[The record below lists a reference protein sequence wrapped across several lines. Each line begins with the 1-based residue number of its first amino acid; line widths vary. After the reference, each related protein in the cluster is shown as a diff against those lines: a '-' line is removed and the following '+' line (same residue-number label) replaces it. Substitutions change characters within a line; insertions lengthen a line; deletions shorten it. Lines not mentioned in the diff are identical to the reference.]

1 MNLPCST
8 PRAFNR
14 LATAQAAMVLACMA
28 ALAPCAAANPSAVDV
43 PPQDIASL
51 APATRLGTPSVQNTG
66 DLERVKQ
73 ALQALAHDHPEVLS
87 AQAAATSSGF
97 EVEAARKARFPRFKV
112 GSATGTYNSGA
123 DGASSQSYQ
132 LITAEARM
140 SLIDG
145 GAISAR
151 VRAAEAGSLAQ
162 QEAAGSTSQKVVLDA
177 ITAYLQLQR
186 FELQRE
192 VAANA
197 TRVVAELSRA
207 EQRRVTLGASG
218 QNDLR
223 MAAARQASIAAR
235 ESNFAAQRG
244 EALAK
249 FQSYFGFE
257 PDPRRLPV
265 LATPAA
271 WFIADQAEALRR
283 AESRSSELAE
293 GRGRVEKA
301 QALVDQHE
309 ASLWPTVEAVLVKSK
324 DPRGV
329 SPSEPTRAALELNW
343 NFGSGF
349 DRQLRVKGALAEL
362 ENQRAKL
369 EGAQRNLFELTSSA
383 WGRSQAGRAREQQLE
398 EAVRESGE
406 AFRGRRRLLEFGR
419 ETLPNVLDAQLDY
432 YTLLQDYID
441 AVFDQRISE
450 FRLARA
456 TGELRVLQGMHNPW
470 VDSVFGR
477 NSMPLLDPEG
487 GLRLNC
493 IGSNDAACNASG
505 GSGGSVVP
513 GGSNGSGGPGGPSA
527 PGVMAR
533 SKSEPAS
540 TSMLALKVATRLR
553 GL

>member
-1 MNLPCST
+1 MTKPLP
-8 PRAFNR
+8 P
-14 LATAQAAMVLACMA
+14 LAPLAHSSDLRGRPLPATTAV
-28 ALAPCAAANPSAVDV
+28 ALALAAWLSGGALLVPLSASAQSVATLSASETS
-43 PPQDIASL
+43 PPPAMPL
-51 APATRLGTPSVQNTG
+51 APAPRLATPSVQVSG
-66 DLERVKQ
+66 DVVRIKQ
-73 ALQALAHDHPEVLS
+73 ALQALALDHPEVLS
-87 AQAAATSSGF
+87 AQAAADSSGF
-97 EVEAARKARFPRFKV
+97 ELEAARQARYPRFKV
-112 GSATGTYNSGA
+112 GSATGSYSSGA
-123 DGASSQSYQ
+123 DGASSQNYQ

-140 SLIDG
+140 SLLDG

-192 VAANA
+192 LAGNA

-235 ESNFAAQRG
+235 EANFAAQRG

-257 PDPRRLPV
+257 PDPQRLPA
-265 LATPAA
+265 LATPAS
-271 WFIADQAEALRR
+271 WLIDSQAEALRR
-283 AESRSSELAE
+283 AESRSTELAE
-293 GRGRVEKA
+293 GRGRVQKA
-301 QALVDQHE
+301 EALVDQQQ
-309 ASLWPTVEAVLVKSK
+309 SSVWPTVEAVVVKTK

-349 DRQLRVKGALAEL
+349 DRQLRVKSALAEV

-369 EGAQRNLFELTSSA
+369 DSAQRGLFEATASA
-383 WGRSQAGRAREQQLE
+383 WGRSQAGRERERQLL

-441 AVFDQRISE
+441 AVFDQRITE

-456 TGELRVLQGMHNPW
+456 TGELRVLPDMHNPW
-470 VDSVFGR
+470 VDRVFG
-477 NSMPLLDPEG
+477 SQSGPLLDDEG
-487 GLRLNC
+487 VLGIDCLAGGRSGC
-493 IGSNDAACNASG
+493 APSRGPGRRIGSRTETVGA
-505 GSGGSVVP
+505 
-513 GGSNGSGGPGGPSA
+513 
-527 PGVMAR
+527 
-533 SKSEPAS
+533 
-540 TSMLALKVATRLR
+540 LALRATPRLR
-553 GL
+553 VP

>member
-1 MNLPCST
+1 MKPPLPVPMLT
-8 PRAFNR
+8 AL
-14 LATAQAAMVLACMA
+14 LAGLALQLPTASGAQP
-28 ALAPCAAANPSAVDV
+28 APAAAPGPTPTLAAATPPASA
-43 PPQDIASL
+43 PPLPL
-51 APATRLGTPSVQNTG
+51 APAPRLGTPS
-66 DLERVKQ
+66 
-73 ALQALAHDHPEVLS
+73 LQASGDVQRIKKVLQQLALDHPEVLS
-87 AQAAATSSGF
+87 AQAAADTSGF
-97 EVEAARKARFPRFKV
+97 ELEAARQARYPRFKV
-112 GSATGTYNSGA
+112 GSATGSYNSGA

-140 SLIDG
+140 SLLDG
-145 GAISAR
+145 GAMSAR

-186 FELQRE
+186 FDLQRE
-192 VAANA
+192 LAGNA

-207 EQRRVTLGASG
+207 EQRRVQLGATG

-235 ESNFAAQRG
+235 ESNFAAQRD

-265 LATPAA
+265 LATPAS
-271 WFIADQAEALRR
+271 WLIDTQAEALRR
-283 AESRSSELAE
+283 AESRSTELAE
-293 GRGRVEKA
+293 GRGRVQKA
-301 QALVDQHE
+301 EALVDQQE
-309 ASLWPTVEAVLVKSK
+309 ASVWPTVEAVVVKTK

-349 DRQLRVKGALAEL
+349 DRQLRVKSALAEV

-369 EGAQRNLFELTSSA
+369 DGAQRALFEATASA
-383 WGRSQAGRAREQQLE
+383 WGRSQSGRERERQLL

-441 AVFDQRISE
+441 AVFDQRITE

-456 TGELRVLQGMHNPW
+456 TGELRVLPDMHNPW
-470 VDSVFGR
+470 VDRVFG
-477 NSMPLLDPEG
+477 SQAGPLLDEEG
-487 GLRLNC
+487 VLGIEC
-493 IGSNDAACNASG
+493 VAGSR
-505 GSGGSVVP
+505 SVCP
-513 GGSNGSGGPGGPSA
+513 PRPSA
-527 PGVMAR
+527 AP
-533 SKSEPAS
+533 SSAS
-540 TSMLALKVATRLR
+540 TPPLALRASARLR
-553 GL
+553 RP

>member
-1 MNLPCST
+1 MKRSRPAVPALTGLAAALLLQGPLPAGAQS
-8 PRAFNR
+8 PPAPPPALALSPAPR
-14 LATAQAAMVLACMA
+14 LA
-28 ALAPCAAANPSAVDV
+28 
-43 PPQDIASL
+43 
-51 APATRLGTPSVQNTG
+51 TPSVQVSG
-66 DLERVKQ
+66 DIHRIKQ
-73 ALQALAHDHPEVLS
+73 ALQQLALEHPEVQS
-87 AQAAATSSGF
+87 AQAAAATSGF
-97 EVEAARKARFPRFKV
+97 ELEAARQARYPRFKV
-112 GSATGTYNSGA
+112 GSATGSYNSGA

-132 LITAEARM
+132 LVTAEARM

-145 GAISAR
+145 GAMSAR

-186 FELQRE
+186 FDLQRE
-192 VAANA
+192 LAGNA

-207 EQRRVTLGASG
+207 EQRRVNLGAAG

-235 ESNFAAQRG
+235 ESNFAAQRD

-249 FQSYFGFE
+249 FQSYFGFAPE
-257 PDPRRLPV
+257 PRRLPV
-265 LATPAA
+265 LATPES
-271 WFIADQAEALRR
+271 WVIDSQAEALRR
-283 AESRSSELAE
+283 AESRSTELAE
-293 GRGRVEKA
+293 GRGRVQKA
-301 QALVDQHE
+301 EALVEQQE
-309 ASLWPTVEAVLVKSK
+309 ASVWPTVEAVVVKTK

-349 DRQLRVKGALAEL
+349 DRQLRVKSALAEV

-369 EGAQRNLFELTSSA
+369 ESAQRALFEATASA
-383 WGRSQAGRAREQQLE
+383 WGRAQSGRERERQLL

-441 AVFDQRISE
+441 AVFDQRITE

-456 TGELRVLQGMHNPW
+456 TGELRVQPDMHNPW
-470 VDSVFGR
+470 VDRVFG
-477 NSMPLLDPEG
+477 SQSGPLLDEEG
-487 GLRLNC
+487 VLGLECVAGNRTVCPPRRAL
-493 IGSNDAACNASG
+493 GLGRSA
-505 GSGGSVVP
+505 GSGTP
-513 GGSNGSGGPGGPSA
+513 
-527 PGVMAR
+527 
-533 SKSEPAS
+533 
-540 TSMLALKVATRLR
+540 LALRAEGRLR
-553 GL
+553 TR